1 MKITKQQLRKIIKE
15 ELLKEAEDWL
25 PNDAQY
31 PRELL
36 SNVSKSIDWDV
47 GQAFAFVVDLLE
59 DVNAHDEAKQVN
71 DLLSRRQEEPEE
83 PSPYAQMSGRDR
95 ARLEMADSVEA
106 DNPEDDYN
114 WKGHKAHY

>member
-1 MKITKQQLRKIIKE
+1 MKITKTQLRKIIKE
-15 ELLKEAEDWL
+15 ELLKEAGDWL

-36 SNVSKSIDWDV
+36 SNVSKAIDWDV

-83 PSPYAQMSGRDR
+83 EEYYTPED
-95 ARLEMADSVEA
+95 

>member
-1 MKITKQQLRKIIKE
+1 MKITKTQLRKIIKE
-15 ELLKEAEDWL
+15 ELLKEAEGWL
-25 PNDAQY
+25 PNEASY

-71 DLLSRRQEEPEE
+71 DLLSQGAQRG
-83 PSPYAQMSGRDR
+83 PSDRMEDYESDYRD
-95 ARLEMADSVEA
+95 
-106 DNPEDDYN
+106 
-114 WKGHKAHY
+114 